1 MEISASMPIAYL
13 NEKVSGQSEGV
24 DKTLNK
30 MYFEIMLK
38 EAFSTLTADDK
49 TSSTFKVFN
58 DVYMQTFINNFS
70 LEHELGFGQM
80 KLAQLDNGK
89 EM

>member
-1 MEISASMPIAYL
+1 MPIAYF
-13 NEKVSGQSEGV
+13 NEKVSENSGSV

-38 EAFSTLTADDK
+38 EAFSTPTADDK
-49 TSSTFKVFN
+49 LSPSFKVFN
-58 DVYMQTFINNFS
+58 DVYMQSFINNFS
-70 LEHELGFGQM
+70 QEHELGFGQM
-80 KLAQLDNGK
+80 KLAELENGK